1 MDTELPEAATAS
13 LPFLQDA
20 LPEKMLEKGIKVSG
34 LDLGEMR
41 WVCHNDISREDLDY
55 AVDCLKEILA

>member
-1 MDTELPEAATAS
+1 ME
-13 LPFLQDA
+13 LQDA